1 MLIYGGYK
9 YLKFSDN
16 FRSLVLVQDHLTSVE
31 EIEFKVGDNS
41 YKVNNYTNLIDI
53 ESIIAK
59 YKDSIRTTRID
70 ENERLERLSFRLYG
84 TMQFWDLILI
94 LNGITSYLQL
104 PTSYDKVVERAD
116 LIYKEWDKEL
126 GKNKSDEYK
135 ERKRAEFIELENQ
148 KNEKYRNIKY
158 IEPSLIRNFQLD
170 IRNFKRDL
178 KRL

>member
-1 MLIYGGYK
+1 M
-9 YLKFSDN
+9 
-16 FRSLVLVQDHLTSVE
+16 VQDHLTSVE

-84 TMQFWDLILI
+84 TAQFWDLILI

>member
-1 MLIYGGYK
+1 M
-9 YLKFSDN
+9 
-16 FRSLVLVQDHLTSVE
+16 VQDHLTSVE
-31 EIEFKVGDNS
+31 EIEFKVVDNS
-41 YKVNNYTNLIDI
+41 YKVHNYTNLIDI

-59 YKDSIRTTRID
+59 YKDSIRTTRIE

-104 PTSYDKVVERAD
+104 PTSYDKVVERAE
-116 LIYKEWDKEL
+116 LIYKEWHKEL

>member
-1 MLIYGGYK
+1 M
-9 YLKFSDN
+9 
-16 FRSLVLVQDHLTSVE
+16 VQDHLTSVD
-31 EIEFKVGDNS
+31 EIDFKVGVNN

-53 ESIIAK
+53 SPIIAK

-84 TMQFWDLILI
+84 TMHFWDLILI

-104 PTSYDKVVERAD
+104 PTSYDKVVERAE
-116 LIYKEWDKEL
+116 LIYKEWDREL
-126 GKNKSDEYK
+126 GKNRSDEYK

-170 IRNFKRDL
+170 IRNYKRDL

>member
-1 MLIYGGYK
+1 MFL
-9 YLKFSDN
+9 SN

-104 PTSYDKVVERAD
+104 PTSYDKVVERAE
-116 LIYKEWDKEL
+116 LINKEWDKEL

>member
-1 MLIYGGYK
+1 MFL
-9 YLKFSDN
+9 SN

-53 ESIIAK
+53 DSIIAK

-116 LIYKEWDKEL
+116 LIYKEWNKEL